1 MDNNIID
8 LILIFSMVIS
18 GSLALFQGFFKEF
31 LALLG
36 WVAAFIN
43 IKIFMPVISIP
54 LEKIIN
60 NDSLRDIIAISLIF
74 IITLLIWRIISIP
87 ILKIFKSSSIGYLDK
102 VLGFIFGILRIIAL
116 ACILYIYTLLPNEK
130 DAFPEI
136 TKNSKLLPFIEDI
149 SLVITKNFDFFN
161 INTLI
166 ESEKADS
173 INKTD
178 QIDE

>member
-31 LALLG
+31 LGLLG

-43 IKIFMPVISIP
+43 IKIFMPLISTP
-54 LEKIIN
+54 LEKVIN
-60 NDSLRDIIAISLIF
+60 NDPLRDIIAISLIF
-74 IITLLIWRIISIP
+74 IITILIWRIISIP

-102 VLGFIFGILRIIAL
+102 ALGFIFGILRIIVL

-130 DAFPEI
+130 DTFPEI
-136 TKNSKLLPFIEDI
+136 AKNSKLLPFIEDI
-149 SLVITKNFDFFN
+149 SLLINENFDFFN

-166 ESEKADS
+166 ESEKTDN

>member
-43 IKIFMPVISIP
+43 IQIFMPLISTP

-102 VLGFIFGILRIIAL
+102 VLGFIFGILRIIVL

-130 DAFPEI
+130 DSFPDI
-136 TKNSKLLPFIEDI
+136 AKNSKLLPFIEDI
-149 SLVITKNFDFFN
+149 SLIINENFDFFN
-161 INTLI
+161 TNTLI
-166 ESEKADS
+166 ESEKADN
-173 INKTD
+173 IIKTD